1 MAKASDKF
9 KMKYLCHYG
18 VKGMKW
24 GVRRYQNRNGLLT
37 DAGKQRYGLR
47 TRIIK
52 NSKTNDDVNAIV
64 DTLSK
69 KEKKFLGASTNPKQK
84 WINHVEQS
92 QHIAKRILLK
102 DGNTPVSM
110 IEAWD
115 SDYNKGP
122 LQIAIATR
130 AGSKYRGKGNA
141 NKLTSSMLSWF
152 NSYGSRKYSEIHWWA
167 HKDNIGSNLL
177 AKKHGFKFKSTYEQ
191 KYNLYTYKK

>member
-1 MAKASDKF
+1 MRNRI
-9 KMKYLCHYG
+9 
-18 VKGMKW
+18 VK
-24 GVRRYQNRNGLLT
+24 NL
-37 DAGKQRYGLR
+37 
-47 TRIIK
+47 
-52 NSKTNDDVNAIV
+52 KTNDDVNAIV

-69 KEKKFLGASTNPKQK
+69 KEKKFLGAPTDSKHK
-84 WINHVEQS
+84 WIDHDTRIEQS

-152 NSYGSRKYSEIHWWA
+152 NSYGSRKYSEIQWWA
-167 HKDNIGSNLL
+167 HQDNIGSNLL
-177 AKKHGFKFKSTYEQ
+177 AKKHGFKFKSTDKQ